1 MKRVIAINLLA
12 LSTLLGCASKPPQ
25 SEVVKKDNKLY
36 LVQHVTEINED
47 MLRMCPNG
55 FKKFAEQA
63 RKIDGEWYL
72 VIQFECLE

>member
-1 MKRVIAINLLA
+1 MKRFGVIYLLVLIA
-12 LSTLLGCASKPPQ
+12 LLGCASKPPQ

-47 MLRMCPNG
+47 MLRMCPDG
-55 FKKFAEQA
+55 YKKFAEQV